1 MHRIIA
7 LLLFITFAFAGTVS
21 AEKFSATGRGT
32 SEEAAVTSGL
42 NNAIDLAVRQILDD
56 ETVKKNKQKIAST
69 LKGKTKK
76 LARLLQKGEPEF
88 TGAGYEVQL
97 TADVNIRLL
106 EHEINSLGL
115 MQDAMGNPRIMV
127 LYNPN
132 LPQGAKLGNTRA
144 DLEAFFDNSYGAIV
158 DVLVE
163 KGFDVID
170 KSSAQKFSIQVAETH
185 EIDIDTNKA
194 AAYGLKYNADLV
206 LYYQTVG
213 IGREGGW
220 YYTGGAAKI
229 FLRAQLINPTTSRI
243 VASKDVE
250 SGSYA
255 GTIQEALYRAAKDVG
270 QKISIV
276 MIESIKK
283 NWKREKSGAGTFII
297 VLDGVAEVDEIAS
310 FKDGLKAIPG
320 MENIRE
326 RESGGGKTTLE
337 IKSGSNADAV
347 KSAVNKVGKQLGWK
361 LSLVRSE
368 GSRSTWKRQNF

>member
-1 MHRIIA
+1 MQRITVYI
-7 LLLFITFAFAGTVS
+7 LFIVLMIAGVAN
-21 AEKFSATGRGT
+21 AERFSATGRGT
-32 SEEAAVTSGL
+32 SETAAVTNGL
-42 NNAIDLAVRQILDD
+42 NRAIDLAVLQILDED
-56 ETVKKNKQKIAST
+56 TVNNNKQKIAKA

-76 LARLLQKGEPEF
+76 LARLLQKSEPEV

-97 TADVNIRLL
+97 TADVNLHLL
-106 EHEINSLGL
+106 ENEINSLGL

-132 LPQGAKLGNTRA
+132 LPQGAKLGRTHD

-158 DVLVE
+158 DLLTE

-170 KSSAQKFSIQVAETH
+170 KTSAQKFSIQVAETH
-185 EIDIDTNKA
+185 EIDIDANRA

-213 IGREGGW
+213 IGREGYW
-220 YYTGGAAKI
+220 HYSGGAAKI

-243 VASKDVE
+243 IASKDVE

-270 QKISIV
+270 HKISIV

-297 VLDGVAEVDEIAS
+297 VLDGVSELDEINS
-310 FKDGLKAIPG
+310 FKDSLKAVPG
-320 MENIRE
+320 MEKIRE
-326 RESGGGKTTLE
+326 RESGGGKTTFE
-337 IKSGSNADAV
+337 IKSGSTADAV
-347 KSAVNKVGKQLGWK
+347 KKAVNRVGKELGWYLK
-361 LSLVRSE
+361 LVRSE
-368 GSRSTWKRQNF
+368 GSRSTWKRQ

>member
-1 MHRIIA
+1 MKLIISLT
-7 LLLFITFAFAGTVS
+7 LLLTFALSGPVC
-21 AEKFSATGRGT
+21 AEQFTATGRGT
-32 SEEAAVTSGL
+32 TEESAVTSGL
-42 NNAIDLAVRQILDD
+42 NNAINLAVKQILDD
-56 ETVKKNKQKIAST
+56 ETIAKNKQKIAST
-69 LKGKTKK
+69 LKGKTRK
-76 LARLLQKGEPEF
+76 LARLLSKTDAEF
-88 TGAGYEVQL
+88 TGAGYELQVV
-97 TADVNIRLL
+97 ADVNIKAL
-106 EHEINSLGL
+106 ENEINSLGL
-115 MQDAMGNPRIMV
+115 MQEAMGNPRIMV

-132 LPQGAKLGNTRA
+132 LPQGAKLGRSRA

-170 KSSAQKFSIQVAETH
+170 KTSAQKFSIQVAETH
-185 EIDIDTNKA
+185 EIDVDANKA

-213 IGREGGW
+213 IGKEG
-220 YYTGGAAKI
+220 YYAGGAAKI

-270 QKISIV
+270 QKISVV
-276 MIESIKK
+276 MIDAIKK

-297 VLDGVAEVDEIAS
+297 VLDGVSDVDEIAS
-310 FKDGLKAIPG
+310 FRNSLKAIPG

-326 RESGGGKTTLE
+326 RESGGGKTTFE
-337 IKSGSNADAV
+337 IKSGSTADAV
-347 KSAVNKVGKQLGWK
+347 KSAVNKAGKQLNWPLK
-361 LSLVRSE
+361 LVRSE
-368 GSRSTWKRQNF
+368 GSRSTWKRGNY